1 MPKNSNFFGQPI
13 YGQLIKSLDREKIVE
28 ISRKHGG
35 EKYVK
40 SFDGYTHLLTMLYA
54 VIQRFD
60 SLREIETSMTA
71 EVRKLHHIGIETVP
85 KRSTLSD
92 ANARRSEKFFEEIY
106 RDLYAAN
113 KDQLSSDSRRTG
125 TEEWI
130 KRLRIID
137 STTVSLFSNAIFK
150 GVGRHP
156 KTGRKKG
163 GIKVHSVIHANEG
176 VPCDVQFTSAATN
189 DSFMLAPSHY
199 NHNEIVA
206 LDRAYINY
214 AKFEELTERGVVY
227 VTKMKK
233 NLNYEVLVDCIHQN
247 PQGLMEYRE
256 QVVVFRK
263 DDINHVARIITYV
276 DIKKGKNPK
285 LVSLLTNDFD
295 MPLETIVAI
304 YRRRWQIESL
314 FKQIKQNFP
323 LRYFYGES
331 ANAIKIQI
339 WVTLIAN
346 LLLSLLQTT
355 LKRRWSFSG
364 LATIVR
370 IMLMYYINLEKFLNN
385 PYRDLEIMLTEAT
398 ESPPESRKYD
408 KGAYPIQNE
417 SPTSTAQEVGL
428 TSLLFSGQ

>member
-1 MPKNSNFFGQPI
+1 MSKSSNFFGQPI
-13 YGQLIKSLDREKIVE
+13 YGQLIKSLNRDKIVE

-71 EVRKLHHIGIETVP
+71 EVRKLHHVGINSVP
-85 KRSTLSD
+85 RRSTLSD
-92 ANARRSEKFFEEIY
+92 ANARRSEKFFEEVY

-113 KDQLSSDSRRTG
+113 KDILSSDSRRNG

-130 KRLRIID
+130 KQLRIID
-137 STTVSLFSNAIFK
+137 STTISLFSNAIFK

-156 KTGRKKG
+156 KTGKKKG

-176 VPCDVQFTSAATN
+176 VPCDVRFTSAATN

-199 NHNEIVA
+199 GHNEIVA

-214 AKFEELTERGVVY
+214 AKFEELTDRGVVY

-233 NLNYEVLVDCIHQN
+233 NLSYEVLVDCMHQN

-263 DDINHVARIITYV
+263 DGINHIARIITYV
-276 DIKKGKNPK
+276 DIKKGKKPK
-285 LVSLLTNDFD
+285 LISLLTNDFD

-346 LLLSLLQTT
+346 LLLSVLQST
-355 LKRRWSFSG
+355 LNRHWSFSG

-370 IMLMYYINLEKFLNN
+370 IVLMYYLNLEKFLNQPN
-385 PYRDLEIMLTEAT
+385 ADLKNMLAETS
-398 ESPPESRKYD
+398 ESPPEVLENY
-408 KGAYPIQNE
+408 
-417 SPTSTAQEVGL
+417 
-428 TSLLFSGQ
+428 